1 MNILITNCTLDSRSG
16 TTIVVKDLSYY
27 LNMIGHTV
35 AVYSPQCGA
44 LAAEIRAMG
53 IEVVENLDRLQLQ
66 PDIIHGHHIIPLFDA
81 LHHWPSIP
89 AIYVCHDFTAWHDEP
104 IYHPN
109 IIKYIGVG
117 RLTQSRIHQ
126 ALNICSDQILL
137 VHNSF
142 NESLF
147 KQIRS
152 LPSKPLSCLVYSK
165 YPQIDQ
171 VILPVCKRLGLQ
183 VDVAGSGFGQP
194 VSAPENILSQY
205 DIIFASGMGAIEAL
219 ASGAAVILCDG
230 RGAFG
235 MITTSNYKYAQEH
248 NFGLKILDL
257 ELSPEFV
264 EDNINNY
271 NREDAELVS
280 KLVREESQW
289 KNKVFVW
296 EETYLNALAEFQ
308 KSLSNQSPFSIKII
322 FATYRIN
329 MLRLNDQYMKVK
341 STILDAFQQAISKSK
356 QSKPWHNRVLGKIF
370 LRLFQG

>member
-27 LNMIGHTV
+27 LKMIGHTV

-53 IEVVENLDRLQLQ
+53 IEVVESLDRLQLQ

-126 ALNICSDQILL
+126 ALNISSDQIFLI
-137 VHNSF
+137 HNSF

-147 KQIRS
+147 KQIRN
-152 LPSKPLSCLVYSK
+152 LPIKPLSCLIYSK
-165 YPQIDQ
+165 YPNIDK
-171 VILPVCKRLGLQ
+171 IIMPECKRLGLK
-183 VDVAGSGFGQP
+183 VDIAGSGFGEQ
-194 VSAPENILSQY
+194 VAAPENILSQY

-219 ASGAAVILCDG
+219 ASGAAVIVCDG

-248 NFGLKILDL
+248 NFGLKTLDL
-257 ELSPEFV
+257 ELSPGFV
-264 EDNINNY
+264 EDNINKY
-271 NREDAELVS
+271 NREDAKLVS
-280 KLVREESQW
+280 KLVRQESQW

-296 EETYLNALAEFQ
+296 EEIYLNALTEFQ
-308 KSLSNQSPFSIKII
+308 QSLSNKSQFSRKII
-322 FATYRIN
+322 FASYRIN
-329 MLRLNDQYMKVK
+329 MLRLNDKYMKVK
-341 STILDAFQQAISKSK
+341 STILATFQQAISRSKKSK
-356 QSKPWHNRVLGKIF
+356 PLHNRTWGKIF
-370 LRLFQG
+370 FRLFQG